1 MRTPPIVATNQAIA
15 GDTAHTGPARGEAP
29 PPAGA
34 GCPLCLGYGVI
45 VTDVLILL
53 GVGIVAGVVSTVV
66 SLASIVSY
74 PALLALGIP
83 PLSANVTNTVALL
96 FTAVGAAAGSQRE
109 LAGQSGRVVRIGA
122 LTGLGGATGAA
133 LLLLTPAGSFEYV
146 APILV
151 AGASLV
157 LLAQRRL
164 IAAAAGMGGEHSTPL
179 RFAVFAVA
187 IYSGYFGAAGGILM
201 LAVLGAMLELPLI
214 RVNAV
219 KNVVAGLSNGVAAL
233 GFAAFGPVRWA
244 AVLPLAAGFLAGG
257 WLGPALVRRLPGE
270 ALRVVVVVCGLAVA
284 VKLGYDAYR

>member
-1 MRTPPIVATNQAIA
+1 M
-15 GDTAHTGPARGEAP
+15 
-29 PPAGA
+29 
-34 GCPLCLGYGVI
+34 VI

-122 LTGLGGATGAA
+122 LTALGGATGAA
-133 LLLLTPAGSFEYV
+133 LLLLTPAGAFEYV
-146 APILV
+146 APVLV
-151 AGASLV
+151 AAACLV
-157 LLAQRRL
+157 LLAQRR
-164 IAAAAGMGGEHSTPL
+164 ITAVATAVGGEHSAPL
-179 RFAVFAVA
+179 RFAVFAVS
-187 IYSGYFGAAGGILM
+187 IYTGYFGAAGGILM

-233 GFAAFGPVRWA
+233 GFAAFGPVRWV

-257 WLGPALVRRLPGE
+257 WLGPSLVRRLPGE

>member
-1 MRTPPIVATNQAIA
+1 
-15 GDTAHTGPARGEAP
+15 
-29 PPAGA
+29 
-34 GCPLCLGYGVI
+34 VI
-45 VTDVLILL
+45 VTNVLILL

-109 LAGQSGRVVRIGA
+109 LAGQSRRVVRIGA
-122 LTGLGGATGAA
+122 LTALGGATGAA
-133 LLLLTPAGSFEYV
+133 LLLLTPAGAFEYV
-146 APILV
+146 APVLV
-151 AGASLV
+151 AAASLV

-164 IAAAAGMGGEHSTPL
+164 TSAAAGVGGEHSAPL

-187 IYSGYFGAAGGILM
+187 IYTGYFGAAGGILM

-233 GFAAFGPVRWA
+233 GFAVFGPVRWS

-257 WLGPALVRRLPGE
+257 WLGPSLVRRIPGE
-270 ALRVVVVVCGLAVA
+270 ALRVLMVVCGLAVA